1 MAWLV
6 ALDGGLAGRKFP
18 LDTTFLVGRGP
29 FNHVVLDDATI
40 SRQHAKIAPETEGH
54 VVYDLGSANGTFVN
68 DQPVKRQA
76 LAMGDMVR
84 FGPFRFRFESA
95 ADEQPVAD
103 VRASRHEEMTRV
115 GFEAPA
121 KIVGEADAQ
130 VQRSLITTGGLAE
143 LNEAE
148 RRLRT
153 LFSFVHAIA
162 ATLDAGALLDLMVEN
177 LFAAFPGATVAAVY
191 TLDPGA
197 SGQGDLA
204 SPREGLMVPQRARTR
219 DAREIPH
226 YPLPGELYR
235 AIVQGGKALL
245 STPMSIDWDDD
256 GGVGPTSG
264 RRQDAL
270 LMHAPMM
277 SQGNVLGVLNVRC
290 DPGSSFS
297 QGDLDLLT
305 ALASHAAMALEN
317 AKLHQASLAQ
327 QRLQRD
333 LALAQQIQKSFL
345 PLALPRAQGLSFAA
359 EYRPAYD
366 VGGDFY
372 DVFWI
377 DADRIACVIG
387 DVSGKGIP
395 ASLLMARVSSD
406 LRTAMLTTESPS
418 AALARANTELCAR
431 QQHDI
436 FVTAVAIT
444 IHVPSRVVTLANAGH
459 MPPYVRGA
467 APGDLLRIDDG
478 SSSPLGLFE
487 EIPYTDTQIKLRA
500 GDTLVL
506 TTDGV
511 HEATDPDGQQ
521 LGFEGVEAALR
532 VGPSD
537 ATSVAARLLAAVNA
551 HARGAREYDDLTLL
565 CCGAVGPA

>member
-40 SRQHAKIAPETEGH
+40 SRQHAKIAPEVEGH

-76 LAMGDMVR
+76 LAMGDLVR
-84 FGPFRFRFESA
+84 FGPFRFRFEA
-95 ADEQPVAD
+95 VADEAPQLN

-130 VQRSLITTGGLAE
+130 IQRTLITTGGLAD

-153 LFSFVHAIA
+153 LFAFVHAIA
-162 ATLDAGALLDLMVEN
+162 ATLDSATLLDLMVSN
-177 LFAAFPGATVAAVY
+177 LFEAFPGATVAAVY
-191 TLDPGA
+191 TLDEATSSMIP
-197 SGQGDLA
+197 S
-204 SPREGLMVPQRARTR
+204 RARTR

-226 YPLPGELYR
+226 YPLPGELYK

-245 STPMSIDWDDD
+245 STPMSMDWDDD
-256 GGVGPTSG
+256 AVGPTSG
-264 RRQDAL
+264 RRQEAL
-270 LMHAPMM
+270 LMHAPMLYA
-277 SQGNVLGVLNVRC
+277 GAVLGVLNVRC
-290 DPGSSFS
+290 DPGSGFS

-305 ALASHAAMALEN
+305 ALASHAAMALQN

-345 PLALPRAQGLSFAA
+345 PLTLPRAHGLAFSA

-377 DADRIACVIG
+377 SADRIGCVIG

-406 LRTAMLTTESPS
+406 LRTAMLTTDSPKS
-418 AALARANTELCAR
+418 ALARANTELCAR

-436 FVTAVAIT
+436 FVTAVAMT
-444 IHVPSRVVTLANAGH
+444 IHVPTRTVTLSNAGH
-459 MPPYVRGA
+459 MPPYVRGLQ
-467 APGDLLRIDDG
+467 PGDLTRIDG
-478 SSSPLGLFE
+478 GASSPLGLFE
-487 EIPYTDTQIKLRA
+487 EIPYSDLQIVLRPF
-500 GDTLVL
+500 DTLVL

-511 HEATDPDGQQ
+511 HEATDPDGNQ

-532 VGPSD
+532 EGPSD
-537 ATSVAARLLAAVNA
+537 AASLTQRLLVAVKA

-565 CCGAVGPA
+565 CCGATGPA